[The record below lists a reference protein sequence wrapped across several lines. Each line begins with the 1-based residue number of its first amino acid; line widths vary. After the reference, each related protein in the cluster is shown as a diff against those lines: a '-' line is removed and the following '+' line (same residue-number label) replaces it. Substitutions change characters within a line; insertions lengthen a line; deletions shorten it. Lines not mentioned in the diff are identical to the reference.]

1 MAHGEIVLG
10 VDTHKDIH
18 VAAIVDGVG
27 RLLCTAEFQVSERGG
42 RRMLAWARRYGT
54 LRRAGVEGTG
64 SYGYGLAR
72 QLEAA
77 GVEVR
82 EVNRPNRS
90 LRRLRGKSDPTD
102 AEVAA
107 RAVLSGEASAVPKD
121 RDGPV
126 GQLRALMV
134 ARRGAV
140 KARTQTSNQI
150 KALLVTCEEA
160 VRRRL
165 QGRRDSELARCCG
178 RLRSTDGTKT
188 ALRSLGRRWVHLD
201 EEARALQAEITRIVC
216 SVAPK
221 LLLRPGVGVL
231 SAAQLLITAGDNPD
245 RLRSEAAFAALCG
258 AAPVDASSGKT
269 TRKRL
274 SRGGDRSA
282 NAALWMIAHVRMV
295 RDPRTRDYAARRMQR
310 GNTRKEILRILK
322 RYIARE
328 LFPIVLESLSPPAC
342 GSLFDIGAST
352 RRSD

>member
-1 MAHGEIVLG
+1 MADGEIVLG

-18 VAAIVDGVG
+18 VAAIVDEVG
-27 RLLCTAEFQVSERGG
+27 RLLGTGEFQVSERGG
-42 RRMLAWARRYGT
+42 RRMLAWAGRYGA

-72 QLEAA
+72 LLDAA

-90 LRRLRGKSDPTD
+90 LKRLRGKSDPAD

-140 KARTQTSNQI
+140 KARTQASNQI
-150 KALLVTCEEA
+150 KALLVTCDETI
-160 VRRRL
+160 RSRL
-165 QGRRDSELARCCG
+165 EGRRDSELARCGG
-178 RLRSTDGTKT
+178 RLRSTDGTRT
-188 ALRSLGRRWVHLD
+188 ALRSLGRRWLHLD
-201 EEARALQAEITRIVC
+201 EEARALEAEITRIVC

-221 LLLRPGVGVL
+221 LLVRPGVGVL
-231 SAAQLLITAGDNPD
+231 SAAQLLITAGDNPG
-245 RLRSEAAFAALCG
+245 RLRNEAAFAALCG
-258 AAPVDASSGKT
+258 ACPVDASSGKT

-295 RDPRTRDYAARRMQR
+295 HDPRTRHYAARRVQR
-310 GNTRKEILRILK
+310 GNSRKEILRILK

-328 LFPIVLESLSPPAC
+328 LFPIVLESLSTGTA
-342 GSLFDIGAST
+342 AA
-352 RRSD
+352 

>member
-18 VAAIVDGVG
+18 VAAIVDEVG
-27 RLLCTAEFQVSERGG
+27 RLLGTAEFQVSERGG
-42 RRMLAWARRYGT
+42 RRMLAWARHYGAV
-54 LRRAGVEGTG
+54 RRAGVEGTG

-77 GVEVR
+77 GVKVR

-90 LRRLRGKSDPTD
+90 LRRLRGKSDPVD

-107 RAVLSGEASAVPKD
+107 RAVLSGQASAIPKD

-150 KALLVTCEEA
+150 KALLVTSDEA
-160 VRRRL
+160 VRSRL
-165 QGRRDSELARCCG
+165 QGRRDGELARCCG

-188 ALRSLGRRWVHLD
+188 ALRSLGRRWLHLD

-216 SVAPK
+216 SIAPK
-221 LLLRPGVGVL
+221 LILRPGVGVL
-231 SAAQLLITAGDNPD
+231 SAAQLLITAGDNPG

-269 TRKRL
+269 T
-274 SRGGDRSA
+274 RGGDRSA

-295 RDPRTRDYAARRMQR
+295 RDPRTRDYAARRVQR

-328 LFPIVLESLSPPAC
+328 LFPIVLESLSAPTCTAVV
-342 GSLFDIGAST
+342 
-352 RRSD
+352 

>member
-1 MAHGEIVLG
+1 MA
-10 VDTHKDIH
+10 
-18 VAAIVDGVG
+18 VDGCSRGRGTTVPCVG
-27 RLLCTAEFQVSERGG
+27 
-42 RRMLAWARRYGT
+42 LASR
-54 LRRAGVEGTG
+54 GTG

-72 QLEAA
+72 QLQAA

-90 LRRLRGKSDPTD
+90 PRRLRGKSDPLD

-107 RAVLSGEASAVPKD
+107 RAVLSGEATAVPKD

-160 VRRRL
+160 VRSRL

-188 ALRSLGRRWVHLD
+188 ALRSLGRRWLYLD
-201 EEARALQAEITRIVC
+201 EEATVLQAEITRIVG

-221 LLLRPGVGVL
+221 LLLRPGVGVF
-231 SAAQLLITAGDNPD
+231 SAAQLLIRAGDNPG
-245 RLRSEAAFAALCG
+245 RLRTEAAFAALWSHSRRCIIWEDHPQAPEPRRGSLRERRSVDDRPRPHG
-258 AAPVDASSGKT
+258 A
-269 TRKRL
+269 
-274 SRGGDRSA
+274 RST
-282 NAALWMIAHVRMV
+282 
-295 RDPRTRDYAARRMQR
+295 DPRLRGPKDPTRQHAKGDPADPQALHR
-310 GNTRKEILRILK
+310 TRALPDR
-322 RYIARE
+322 
-328 LFPIVLESLSPPAC
+328 P
-342 GSLFDIGAST
+342 
-352 RRSD
+352 

>member
-1 MAHGEIVLG
+1 MEHGEIVLG

-18 VAAIVDGVG
+18 VAAIVDEVG
-27 RLLCTAEFQVSERGG
+27 RLLCTSEFQVSERGG
-42 RRMLAWARRYGT
+42 RRMLAWARHYGA

-72 QLEAA
+72 QLGAA

-90 LRRLRGKSDPTD
+90 LRRLRGKSDPLD

-160 VRRRL
+160 VRGRL

-201 EEARALQAEITRIVC
+201 EEARALQAEITAIVC

-221 LLLRPGVGVL
+221 LILRPGVGVL
-231 SAAQLLITAGDNPD
+231 SAAQLLITAGDNPG

-258 AAPVDASSGKT
+258 ATPVDASSGKT

-282 NAALWMIAHVRMV
+282 NAAFWMIAHVRMV

-328 LFPIVLESLSPPAC
+328 LFPIVLESLSPPGCAAVV
-342 GSLFDIGAST
+342 DIGAST
-352 RRSD
+352 PRSA

>member
-18 VAAIVDGVG
+18 VAAIVDEVG
-27 RLLCTAEFQVSERGG
+27 RLLCTSEFQGSERGG
-42 RRMLAWARRYGT
+42 RRMLAWARHYGA

-72 QLEAA
+72 QLGAA

-90 LRRLRGKSDPTD
+90 LRRLRGKSDPLD

-188 ALRSLGRRWVHLD
+188 ALRSLGRRWLHLD
-201 EEARALQAEITRIVC
+201 EEARALQAEITRMSARWPQSSCFVPGWGSSRPLSC
-216 SVAPK
+216 SS
-221 LLLRPGVGVL
+221 R
-231 SAAQLLITAGDNPD
+231 
-245 RLRSEAAFAALCG
+245 RE
-258 AAPVDASSGKT
+258 T
-269 TRKRL
+269 TRTG
-274 SRGGDRSA
+274 SG
-282 NAALWMIAHVRMV
+282 
-295 RDPRTRDYAARRMQR
+295 ARR
-310 GNTRKEILRILK
+310 
-322 RYIARE
+322 
-328 LFPIVLESLSPPAC
+328 PSPPFVEPLPSMHLPERPP
-342 GSLFDIGAST
+342 GSA
-352 RRSD
+352 